1 MKICFFYAIFMQ
13 NEYAS
18 TKIIKLFAIFTQ
30 VFLNWM
36 FFTYNKYFIFKKM
49 KHIFFLYLIMQF
61 VIKFILHR
69 YNIKIIRCC
78 YRQSNLPTVVT
89 RLCWSFSHYQSSIR
103 RNLYSDLPRHVLKLF
118 GSLLVS

>member
-1 MKICFFYAIFMQ
+1 MQ

-69 YNIKIIRCC
+69 YNIKIIRRW
-78 YRQSNLPTVVT
+78 YRQSNLPTVAYST
-89 RLCWSFSHYQSSIR
+89 LLELFALSIV
-103 RNLYSDLPRHVLKLF
+103 DKKKPVF
-118 GSLLVS
+118 GLT

>member
-1 MKICFFYAIFMQ
+1 MQ

-49 KHIFFLYLIMQF
+49 KHCFL
-61 VIKFILHR
+61 FI
-69 YNIKIIRCC
+69 
-78 YRQSNLPTVVT
+78 
-89 RLCWSFSHYQSSIR
+89 
-103 RNLYSDLPRHVLKLF
+103 
-118 GSLLVS
+118 